1 MFILEVVATI
11 LGVLCVG
18 LLIYRNHWSWPIGL
32 GQVILQGIVLWDAKL
47 YAETGLQLVFA
58 ILQVYGWWA
67 WLASRNHATT
77 EAQGL
82 NRVEE
87 IQVETLSPIGWVLS
101 LLAIGLGT
109 FGLAWFLIQFT
120 DGQAP
125 WVDAFIASAS
135 LTAQYLLA
143 KRYHANWTYWIVV
156 DIVSIPLY
164 LARGLFAFAILYVIF
179 LGLAIAGWITWY
191 WALKKQTELTDY
203 RDASRNGV
211 VSFQCEDSTIRLSG
225 LPAGSEM
232 WQALQFRGY
241 GESVHGRYLA
251 AGMPHRQQDRIVR
264 YNNSNR

>member
-1 MFILEVVATI
+1 MFILEVAATI

-18 LLIYRNHWSWPIGL
+18 LLVYRNHWSWPIGL

-47 YAETGLQLVFA
+47 YAETGLQAVFA

-67 WLASRNHATT
+67 WLASRSRTT
-77 EAQGL
+77 DETQGAAKG
-82 NRVEE
+82 VE
-87 IQVETLSPIGWVLS
+87 IQVETLSAVGWVLS
-101 LLAIGLGT
+101 LMATGLGT

-156 DIVSIPLY
+156 DLVSIPLY
-164 LARGLFAFAILYVIF
+164 FARGLFPFAILYMIF

-191 WALKKQTELTDY
+191 WALKKQAKLINHQ
-203 RDASRNGV
+203 DASRIGAAPFKSPDLRTV
-211 VSFQCEDSTIRLSG
+211 V
-225 LPAGSEM
+225 
-232 WQALQFRGY
+232 
-241 GESVHGRYLA
+241 
-251 AGMPHRQQDRIVR
+251 
-264 YNNSNR
+264 